1 LPGSR
6 NTDRDAAYARDIIDS
21 CLAIE
26 SYVRGKDLT
35 AFESDAVLQDA
46 IARRLFIIGEAA
58 KSLSAS
64 FTARMP
70 AVDWKNISRLRDKLG
85 HHYWSIEVDK
95 IWDIVVTHIPPL
107 REALERQP

>member
-1 LPGSR
+1 MPDSR
-6 NTDRDAAYARDIIDS
+6 KSDRDAAYARDVIDS

-35 AFESDAVLQDA
+35 AFKGDAILQDA

-58 KSLSAS
+58 KSLSGD

-70 AVDWKNISRLRDKLG
+70 GVDWKNFGRLRDKLG

-95 IWDIVVTHIPPL
+95 IWEIVVTHIQPL
-107 REALERQP
+107 REALQGQS